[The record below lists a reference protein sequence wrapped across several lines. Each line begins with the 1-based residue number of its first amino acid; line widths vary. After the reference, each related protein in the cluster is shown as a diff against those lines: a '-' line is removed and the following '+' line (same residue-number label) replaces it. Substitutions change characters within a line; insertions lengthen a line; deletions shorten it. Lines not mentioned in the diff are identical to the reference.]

1 MIENNEETSDP
12 EAVIGHLRESYANV
26 QSVTRFMDTKASATI
41 AASTTIISLMAAFYA
56 WLLKAIETQC
66 LDFSVFLFSVL
77 CSTAFVCLIFSGCYL
92 VSVIICAFNCILPRD
107 PGGSVSV
114 LFPFIPVQDSV
125 DTTLSYADTKLAN
138 DGTERIDKF
147 TNSPICWSDIKEDYQ
162 IQLNR
167 MGKIVYL
174 KIKFC
179 NQAIKALRLQFFWS
193 LGAMTSGVLLF
204 LVSKYQF

>member
-41 AASTTIISLMAAFYA
+41 AASTTIISLLAAFVA
-56 WLLKAIETQC
+56 WLLKVIESQNS
-66 LDFSVFLFSVL
+66 DSWVFLVFPLFFCTV
-77 CSTAFVCLIFSGCYL
+77 FCLIYSGYSL
-92 VSVIICAFNCILPRD
+92 VTAIDCAFKCISPRD

-125 DTTLSYADTKLAN
+125 GTTLSNADTKLAN
-138 DGTERIDKF
+138 DGSERIDKF

-179 NQAIKALRLQFFWS
+179 NEAIEALRLQFFWS

-204 LVSKYQF
+204 FVSKFQF